1 MANAV
6 DICNLAL
13 ANLGDVADIT
23 SLDPPEGSAQA
34 ERCAQF
40 YSLAV
45 STLLESYE
53 WGFATVR
60 ETLVRYSENNRNN
73 WRFCY
78 AQPAKC
84 IRVIDLND
92 GPFPQKPPEFAKCHY
107 DYEIGLNDNGRRCI
121 YTNLDNACIRYI
133 ADIDEYLFPAN
144 FVMAL
149 SWKLAG
155 MLAGPLIKGDS
166 GAQMTVTCE
175 KTYAYWIEKA
185 ISLDA
190 AQHREFRES
199 VPDWIARR

>member
-23 SLDPPEGSAQA
+23 SLDPPEGSVQA

-40 YSLAV
+40 YPLAV
-45 STLLESYE
+45 STLLELHE

-60 ETLVRYSENNRNN
+60 ETLVQYSANSRDN

-78 AQPAKC
+78 AMPAKC
-84 IRVIDLND
+84 IRVIHLND
-92 GPFPQKPPEFAKCHY
+92 KPFPQRPPEFAKCHY
-107 DYEIGLNDNGRRCI
+107 DYEIGLNAGGQRCI

-166 GAQMTVTCE
+166 GAQMTVNCE
-175 KTYAYWIEKA
+175 KMFAYWIDKA

-190 AQHREFRES
+190 MQHREHRES